1 MNVYIFALSKYITNM
16 MMVSFCSNNK
26 TNTFTP
32 LFTHNGI
39 GVWGVHY
46 KYGGPSACVEVYGM
60 EWASSG
66 AILPPFDGGGAKS
79 TLTLLLLR
87 PMREDCSR
95 ASLLRMELRFW
106 LRQID
111 LSRHALKGNES
122 TFQSLLFSV
131 LKNIYIPVDVY
142 VLTERS
148 ITTSAHGCRDPRK
161 TLRFVLF
168 E

>member
-1 MNVYIFALSKYITNM
+1 MPPLTGFVWTLKHNIHVWSHSGRWNVNHQMNVYIFALSKYITNM

-60 EWASSG
+60 EWAISG
-66 AILPPFDGGGAKS
+66 EILPPFNGGGAKS

-87 PMREDCSR
+87 PMREDCST
-95 ASLLRMELRFW
+95 ASLLSKYFVMREQFFISASER
-106 LRQID
+106 RD
-111 LSRHALKGNES
+111 NTHVKNCSAVTKY
-122 TFQSLLFSV
+122 LFS
-131 LKNIYIPVDVY
+131 
-142 VLTERS
+142 T
-148 ITTSAHGCRDPRK
+148 A
-161 TLRFVLF
+161 
-168 E
+168 

>member
-1 MNVYIFALSKYITNM
+1 MALAYEGYITNM
-16 MMVSFCSNNK
+16 VA
-26 TNTFTP
+26 P
-32 LFTHNGI
+32 L
-39 GVWGVHY
+39 
-46 KYGGPSACVEVYGM
+46 SALKCM
-60 EWASSG
+60 E
-66 AILPPFDGGGAKS
+66 FH
-79 TLTLLLLR
+79 
-87 PMREDCSR
+87 
-95 ASLLRMELRFW
+95 FW

-148 ITTSAHGCRDPRK
+148 ITTSAHGCRDPGK